1 MSLLNS
7 YIEKRTKF
15 HLTENQKKV
24 LQELSEGQPVELV
37 QTGVW
42 ERAFKVPTWQ
52 LDLFETLVRDFLS
65 LEKKKEKIISD
76 IEHQKIDQKEESIS
90 KIRKI
95 IDLKALE
102 DERRFFQR
110 RKKTKAT
117 LAREAGLSEFS
128 DWIWDVGVGALDL
141 EGSESLEVRA
151 KNYISPALGF
161 VTYGIVLKGVQDII
175 VDRWGKI
182 SRIRKKLSQLYSK
195 KSFVRVEKTDRF
207 EEKGRYSNTVG
218 FKEPLSAL
226 FDPKNFYKFPPIR
239 KAWEEGQIKV
249 FFDVN
254 SSEVIEEIK
263 TSFLKSKSVNVCTE
277 FLAQALQK
285 AVETHIVPS
294 ITQEILEDLVR
305 ISENE
310 AIRRLKI
317 DYQKTL
323 MSPSFGS
330 KPVMSIFQK
339 KPQEFDV
346 ALVTGLGEL
355 VSTTSVTLT
364 DKSAHQDFLGLIKE
378 ITKQISLEAIGIGLN
393 EHARTAESFI
403 RQVMELTQPKVT
415 IPIVFINSRGLDSF
429 VNKAFSED
437 STRTKT
443 EHSLLSLA
451 RRLQDPL
458 FELCKYAPRNLLD
471 VPYYVTDERLQLELK
486 KVLGLN
492 ICNVGVDVN
501 AVSKEALYCV
511 PHLNKGVV
519 KELIRFRTE
528 NSRFVEKIQLR
539 TQLSLSEDDF
549 SVASRFLKVGIAK
562 SLVDRSRISGKDII
576 GVKDMIREMGIPAN
590 WNEALEKKIK
600 DSKWKDIFGEQKLSF
615 FLSELKD
622 PFREPRKVYKVFG
635 FSKNLQTKKDLKI
648 GSVYSALV
656 VRFSNFGAF
665 VNLGINQDGLV
676 HLSELSRD
684 YISDPRKSVSLGQ
697 WLYVKVI
704 DLKDDA
710 KLIFLSKIQAEKERK
725 NLGAKSKGVRSKGAN
740 SKNVKLKRD
749 SRNFSSHNVESSSKG
764 SQVSSESNNK
774 SNNKSKNFKNE
785 SKSSLARNAATPK
798 SGSRSGKSFKGQEKK
813 GRKPP
818 SHKPARTPFNNQFA
832 VLSNLNIKNRE

>member
-7 YIEKRTKF
+7 YIEKKTKF
-15 HLTENQKKV
+15 HLTEDQKRV
-24 LQELSEGQPVELV
+24 LQELLEGQPVELV
-37 QTGVW
+37 QAWVW

-52 LDLFETLVRDFLS
+52 LDLFETLVRDFLF

-76 IEHQKIDQKEESIS
+76 IEHQKIDQKEEHIS

-102 DERRFFQR
+102 DEHRLFRR

-117 LAREAGLSEFS
+117 LAREAGLSKFS
-128 DWIWDVGVGALDL
+128 DWIWDVGVGTLDL
-141 EGSESLEVRA
+141 DGSESLEVRA
-151 KNYISPALGF
+151 KNYINPALGF
-161 VTYGIVLKGVQDII
+161 ITYDIVLKGVQDII
-175 VDRWGKI
+175 VDRWVKT
-182 SRIRKKLSQLYSK
+182 SQIRRKLSQLYSK
-195 KSFVRVEKTDRF
+195 KSFVRVEKTDKFDER
-207 EEKGRYSNTVG
+207 GRYSNIAG
-218 FKEPLSAL
+218 FKEPLPPL
-226 FDPKNFYKFPPIR
+226 FDPKNFYKFPPIK

-249 FFDVN
+249 FFEVS

-263 TSFLKSKSVNVCTE
+263 TSFLKSKSVNICTE
-277 FLAQALQK
+277 LLAQALQK
-285 AVETHIVPS
+285 SVEAHIVPS

-305 ISENE
+305 VSENE

-317 DYQKTL
+317 DYQKIL
-323 MSPSFGS
+323 MSPSFGN

-355 VSTTSVTLT
+355 VSTTSVTLK
-364 DKSAHQDFLGLIKE
+364 DKNAHQDFLGLIKE

-393 EHARTAESFI
+393 EYARTAEIFI
-403 RQVMELTQPKVT
+403 RQVMELTQSKVAIPKATIPKVAIPKAT
-415 IPIVFINSRGLDSF
+415 IPIVFIDSRGLDSF

-437 STRTKT
+437 STRTKI

-458 FELCKYAPRNLLD
+458 FELCKYSPRSLLD
-471 VPYYVTDERLQLELK
+471 VPHYVTDERLQLELK

-492 ICNVGVDVN
+492 LCNVGIDVN
-501 AVSKEALYCV
+501 AASKEALYCV

-562 SLVDRSRISGKDII
+562 SLADRSRVSGKDII
-576 GVKDMIREMGIPAN
+576 GVKDMIREMGISGN
-590 WNEALEKKIK
+590 WDESLEKKIK
-600 DSKWKDIFGEQKLSF
+600 ESKWKDIFGEQKLSF
-615 FLSELKD
+615 ILSELKD
-622 PFREPRKVYKVFG
+622 PFREHRKAYKVFG
-635 FSKNLQTKKDLKI
+635 FTKNLQTKKDLKI
-648 GSVYSALV
+648 GGVYSALV
-656 VRFSNFGAF
+656 IRFSNFGAF
-665 VNLGINQDGLV
+665 VNLGINQDGLI
-676 HLSELSRD
+676 HLSELSQD
-684 YISDPRKSVSLGQ
+684 YISDPRKAVSLGQ

-710 KLIFLSKIQAEKERK
+710 KRIFLSKTQAEKERK

-740 SKNVKLKRD
+740 SKNVKLKGD
-749 SRNFSSHNVESSSKG
+749 SRNFSSGNFLSHNVESSSKG
-764 SQVSSESNNK
+764 SQVSSKSNNK
-774 SNNKSKNFKNE
+774 SNNKNNNFKNE
-785 SKSSLARNAATPK
+785 SKSSSARNAAATPK
-798 SGSRSGKSFKGQEKK
+798 KWAKK
-813 GRKPP
+813 WVK
-818 SHKPARTPFNNQFA
+818 
-832 VLSNLNIKNRE
+832 E